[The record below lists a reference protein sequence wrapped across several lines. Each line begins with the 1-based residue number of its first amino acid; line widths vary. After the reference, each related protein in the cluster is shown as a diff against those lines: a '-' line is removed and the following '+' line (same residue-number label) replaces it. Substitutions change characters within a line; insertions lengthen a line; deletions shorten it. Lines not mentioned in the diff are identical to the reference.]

1 MAHSG
6 TPSSARKHIGIFGR
20 RNAGKSSLL
29 NAIASQDLAVVSPVK
44 GTTTDAVSKAMEILP
59 AGPVLLIDTPGLDD
73 DGIIGSE
80 RVKKARKAL
89 STVDAA
95 LVVIDAATAPDE
107 TDLGIISSLKER
119 SLPYIVVINK
129 ADAIDG
135 EYSYRSQL
143 PSDTNVLAVSS
154 VTKAGIDELKTEIGR
169 MLAGGEEK
177 PLARD
182 LFNPGDTVLLVIP
195 IDKSAPKGRLILP
208 QQQTIRDIL
217 DGNGSV
223 MMVKEDGL
231 ERALAVNPSLV
242 ITDSQVFGPVSRIV
256 PESIP
261 LTSFSILFAR
271 YKGGLEGAVRGV
283 KAIESL
289 KNGDRVLISEGCT
302 HHRQCGDIGTV
313 KIPRWIKEYTGK
325 EFEYSFSSGTEFT
338 ENPEKYSLII
348 HCGGCMLTERE
359 MRYRY
364 REAEESGTAI
374 TNYGILIAAVHGI
387 LPRSLSLF
395 PDILSYLQR

>member
-1 MAHSG
+1 MALSG

-80 RVKKARKAL
+80 RVKRARKAL

-107 TDLGIISSLKER
+107 TDLGIIMSLKDR

-129 ADAIDG
+129 IDAIDG
-135 EYSYRSQL
+135 EYSYRTQL
-143 PSDTNVLAVSS
+143 PSDAKILAVSS

-182 LFNPGDTVLLVIP
+182 LFNPGDTVVLVIP

-231 ERALAVNPSLV
+231 EKALAVNPSLV
-242 ITDSQVFGPVSRIV
+242 ITDSQVFGLVSRIV
-256 PESIP
+256 PDSIP

-271 YKGGLEGAVRGV
+271 YKGGLECAVRGV
-283 KAIESL
+283 KAVESL
-289 KNGDRVLISEGCT
+289 KDGDRVLISEGCT
-302 HHRQCGDIGTV
+302 HHRQCGDIGRD
-313 KIPRWIKEYTGK
+313 KIPLWLLKRTGK
-325 EFEYSFSSGTEFT
+325 ELSFDFSSGTGF
-338 ENPEKYSLII
+338 PDDLSPYSLIV
-348 HCGGCMLTERE
+348 HCGGCMLTEGE
-359 MRYRY
+359 MGARR
-364 REAEESGTAI
+364 REAEAQGI
-374 TNYGILIAAVHGI
+374 PMTNYGILIAYINGI
-387 LPRSLSLF
+387 LSRSLSVF
-395 PDILSYLQR
+395 PDIQRLL